1 MVVSLGGEGL
11 LQGFIV
17 LVGLD
22 EIFNHRDLASGLGC
36 PDFDSLKIP
45 FFLRSDNQYIV
56 KSADF
61 SG

>member
-1 MVVSLGGEGL
+1 MKEPRILGEIMKEFL
-11 LQGFIV
+11 L
-17 LVGLD
+17 
-22 EIFNHRDLASGLGC
+22 

-45 FFLRSDNQYIV
+45 FSLRSDNQYIV